1 MKYFLSTL
9 LLVAGVVFCYFGIQ
23 DSIPLFYIT
32 GGIMVFVGI
41 FGLIVF
47 SKPESIK
54 GSQQRASKLNNSEN
68 TKPKADQ
75 FQQNNNSFGLEGIT
89 KEYYKSLSE
98 ATWKIAFF
106 KNSLYSDLYLGFINY
121 LERLLPSVPSNHILN
136 IAILLDAERCY
147 KGMGKEIKIGTPES
161 IGFVKLFEDLKQGLR
176 LAKPDVATTM
186 ISSVVWKE
194 AQKASNFLSKKEIW
208 EKGAS
213 TPDGRFYLSTALE
226 LCHADVS
233 MKNRYLILLYRWASL
248 VAKFDNVV
256 SPEESNWLARMIKPT
271 ESSKGISTSTTS
283 DSSESESS
291 QKITETQMNPYDELN
306 SLIGLSSVK
315 EEITTLANF
324 IKVQEARKAK
334 GLKTTSTSYHCV
346 FTGNAGTGKTTVA
359 RIVASI
365 YKDLGILKKGHLVET
380 DRSGLVGQY
389 IGQTAIKTNAIVDS
403 ALDGVLFIDEAYAL
417 AGEGRDFG
425 KEAVATLLKRME
437 DNRDRLVVILAGY
450 PNEMSKF
457 IDMNPGLQ
465 SRFNR
470 YIHFPDYS
478 VDELCSIFENLA
490 YKFDYTLAA
499 DAKDAVRKQL
509 VSVIIQKRK
518 NFGNARYVRNLFD
531 KTIENQANR
540 LARLGNVS
548 ISLLSEIRPED
559 IAVI

>member
-9 LLVAGVVFCYFGIQ
+9 LLVAGVVFCSFGIQ
-23 DSIPLFYIT
+23 DSFPLFYIT
-32 GGIMVFVGI
+32 GGIMVLIGF
-41 FGLIVF
+41 FGLIVL
-47 SKPESIK
+47 SKTESNESPK
-54 GSQQRASKLNNSEN
+54 QQAAKLNNSEK
-68 TKPKADQ
+68 TKQKAELS
-75 FQQNNNSFGLEGIT
+75 QQNNYTFGLDGIT
-89 KEYYKSLSE
+89 KEYYTSLSE
-98 ATWKIAFF
+98 ATWKITSFM
-106 KNSLYSDLYLGFINY
+106 NSLTSGFYRGVVNN
-121 LERLLPSVPSNHILN
+121 LERLLPSVPPNYILS

-161 IGFVKLFEDLKQGLR
+161 IGYVKLFEDVKQGIR
-176 LAKPDVATTM
+176 LGKPDVPTTM

-194 AQKASNFLSKKEIW
+194 AQKASNFLSKNEIW
-208 EKGAS
+208 KKGAS
-213 TPDGRFYLSTALE
+213 TPDGGFYVSTALE
-226 LCHADVS
+226 LDHADVS

-256 SPEESNWLARMIKPT
+256 SPEESSWLAQMIKPT
-271 ESSKGISTSTTS
+271 ESSKGHSASATS
-283 DSSESESS
+283 DSLESS
-291 QKITETQMNPYDELN
+291 SFQKITETQLNPYDELN
-306 SLIGLSSVK
+306 SLIGLTSVK

-403 ALDGVLFIDEAYAL
+403 ALEGVLFIDEAYAL

-437 DNRDRLVVILAGY
+437 DNRDRLVIILAGY
-450 PNEMSKF
+450 PDEMSKF

-478 VDELCSIFENLA
+478 VDELCTIFESLA
-490 YKFDYTLAA
+490 SKFDYTLSPG
-499 DAKDAVRKQL
+499 AKDAVRKQL
-509 VSVIIQKRK
+509 VSVKIQKRK

-540 LARLGNVS
+540 LAKYGNVS
-548 ISLLSEIRPED
+548 INLLSEIRPED